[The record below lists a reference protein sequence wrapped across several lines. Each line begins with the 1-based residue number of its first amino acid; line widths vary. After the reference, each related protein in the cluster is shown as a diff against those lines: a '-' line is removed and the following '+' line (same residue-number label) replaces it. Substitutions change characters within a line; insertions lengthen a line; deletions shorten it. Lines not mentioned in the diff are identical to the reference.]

1 MLGRMIQFPA
11 LPAAQAVPPRQVK
24 KLPKELQRNGSKP
37 FIRSRGADC
46 FSLLLQMLFPEP
58 WQTDGPLSPTRL
70 TPLSPLRSSICKFF
84 FSGSLLTGPISSQS
98 QTECWQIEVRRNQR
112 FGDRMGRSGRLLRKP
127 NAALNSLV
135 ESSLIPH
142 LRHDPWG
149 TENNKEP

>member
-1 MLGRMIQFPA
+1 MLGRMIRFPA

-37 FIRSRGADC
+37 FIRSRDADC

-84 FSGSLLTGPISSQS
+84 FFWFSPHWLHFFSITNRMLANRGEEEPAFWRQDG
-98 QTECWQIEVRRNQR
+98 EKWEV
-112 FGDRMGRSGRLLRKP
+112 
-127 NAALNSLV
+127 A
-135 ESSLIPH
+135 
-142 LRHDPWG
+142 
-149 TENNKEP
+149 

>member
-98 QTECWQIEVRRNQR
+98 QTECWQIE
-112 FGDRMGRSGRLLRKP
+112 GRSGRLLRKP

>member
-84 FSGSLLTGPISSQS
+84 FSGSLLTGSISSQS
-98 QTECWQIEVRRNQR
+98 QIECWQIEVRRSQR

-149 TENNKEP
+149 TENTKEP

>member
-1 MLGRMIQFPA
+1 MVANLSSGHVVQTA
-11 LPAAQAVPPRQVK
+11 
-24 KLPKELQRNGSKP
+24 
-37 FIRSRGADC
+37 

-84 FSGSLLTGPISSQS
+84 FSGSLLTGSISSQS